1 MGRPRG
7 VVETA
12 AVESGAREGGCTA
25 AFAAGAGV
33 GSSRSTRP
41 LGVRGRNPCAAVP
54 PKARPG
60 FAAGVGQ
67 KLRVLDDGAGVGTSL
82 VYPFRC
88 VLVSHWS
95 CAAHSSSPGGQGVI
109 GRRDFTDE
117 DLTSVPILALEQ
129 VP

>member
-12 AVESGAREGGCTA
+12 AVESGAREEGCTA

-41 LGVRGRNPCAAVP
+41 RGVRGRNPCAAVP

-67 KLRVLDDGAGVGTSL
+67 KLRVLDGGAGVGTSL

-95 CAAHSSSPGGQGVI
+95 VMRCTQQQPRGSRCDRVKGFH
-109 GRRDFTDE
+109 R
-117 DLTSVPILALEQ
+117 
-129 VP
+129 